1 MSKSKDE
8 MSTCCRHSNL
18 RSLPAEV
25 HGMRLSPEETR
36 KEAIERVPQRASAAL
51 AEEDD
56 QPTFATASENYL
68 SPGPNQDEAGRNFWA
83 DGEGLQ
89 PSSLLNKQ
97 ATNGKYSLQNIL
109 SISDRLHLVDPKSA
123 SDLPED
129 DPISKGIVSFHIAT
143 SLFENFMKSF
153 NPFICV
159 LDPALYTFRHV
170 RERSSFLL
178 TVMLAASSKVY
189 NPALHPEIH
198 KYSEQLLNG
207 AFAQGAKS
215 PEVIQ
220 AILLSTYWK
229 QPEDTRSWSL
239 IGYTIR
245 LCMELGWHKF
255 KPNSDADDS
264 AASELERGMSL
275 QTGKPWMIE
284 RSDFLESVNTWYKHP
299 MATSNDA
306 TLAALV
312 TLRLATADIIDIFCP
327 LRPAPYRG
335 LEEALGQLKLGYS
348 VGVHDPVLI
357 TSSQSNDILSW
368 CPSLTSISSP
378 IGASLV
384 DTEAFWITYTS
395 AIEMLQ
401 LVSHHSVSPLL
412 SFAHDSVH
420 VMTAYSAAFLI
431 KLLLSVNKSIRQEFE
446 TAALETINTVARVFA
461 DQSTPP
467 NYACA
472 LQVKFL
478 HNVVQEYARACRGR
492 YAHEM
497 TEATTG
503 AAQQYQVGQQPPS
516 QQDLSRREGPSQHE
530 PFIENT
536 ARHQRSAED
545 ASDSIRNTSCGQ
557 QLVEDV
563 PFRADGMASALHEAA
578 GQASSP
584 NRDMTDDEWAAI
596 FMNAGFD
603 IEAGVFF
610 Q

>member
-1 MSKSKDE
+1 MTSL
-8 MSTCCRHSNL
+8 HLL
-18 RSLPAEV
+18 R
-25 HGMRLSPEETR
+25 R
-36 KEAIERVPQRASAAL
+36 
-51 AEEDD
+51 
-56 QPTFATASENYL
+56 
-68 SPGPNQDEAGRNFWA
+68 
-83 DGEGLQ
+83 LQ

-264 AASELERGMSL
+264 AASELVVRQRRNVERTWMSL

-327 LRPAPYRG
+327 LRPAPCTTHAYR
-335 LEEALGQLKLGYS
+335 LDSLLKTLTPQIEAWKK
-348 VGVHDPVLI
+348 H
-357 TSSQSNDILSW
+357 W
-368 CPSLTSISSP
+368 TSISSP